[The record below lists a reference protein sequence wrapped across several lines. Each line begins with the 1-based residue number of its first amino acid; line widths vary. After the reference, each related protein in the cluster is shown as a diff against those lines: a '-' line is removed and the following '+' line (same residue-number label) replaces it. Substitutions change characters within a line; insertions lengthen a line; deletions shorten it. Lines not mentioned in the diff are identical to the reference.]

1 MTSRPPRPGGMTR
14 PVRSGPARSPRSAP
28 LYPRPLPKNLPP
40 RQSRSVSVGES
51 TRRLPPV
58 RKKSSTL
65 GFYLLLLPLTCILGV
80 WQGWSWWSWAKAP
93 VHSASDSAPALNIQV
108 EIPQGT
114 PTQVIGENLESAG
127 LIHSAA
133 AWKLWSRWLS
143 LRQSMKGDS
152 SGHYQAGVYLLST
165 NQSLPDIAA
174 AIWNGEVE
182 QSSFTIPEGWSLHQ
196 MANYFESQGFFSA
209 PDFLNA
215 ATVIPSDRFPWLP
228 YNLPHLE
235 GFLYPETYQLPQ
247 DEITPEQVIT
257 LMLEQFEQVALPL
270 YQSQGSQFS
279 LQEWVTLASIV
290 EKEAVVPEERSRI
303 AGVLLNRLRIGM
315 NLQVDPTVEY
325 GLGIQQ
331 TPDSPL
337 TLAEVQT
344 PSPYNTYLNPGL
356 PPTPIA
362 SPSLESLQAVLAP
375 EQHEYLYFVARYDG
389 THVFSQTLADHEAA
403 QALIRE
409 RREQGQ

>member
-1 MTSRPPRPGGMTR
+1 
-14 PVRSGPARSPRSAP
+14 
-28 LYPRPLPKNLPP
+28 
-40 RQSRSVSVGES
+40 
-51 TRRLPPV
+51 
-58 RKKSSTL
+58 
-65 GFYLLLLPLTCILGV
+65 
-80 WQGWSWWSWAKAP
+80 
-93 VHSASDSAPALNIQV
+93 
-108 EIPQGT
+108 
-114 PTQVIGENLESAG
+114 
-127 LIHSAA
+127 
-133 AWKLWSRWLS
+133 
-143 LRQSMKGDS
+143 MKGDS